1 MPDAQAGLSSRIAT
15 AKEAR
20 RTLNLNVLALVA
32 AALFQ
37 TAALSLASSAW
48 SLLPVAMGVAAIVLR
63 LVPRPI
69 VAAAALIL
77 AVAVVVLQLGLV
89 VAAARPGYGTLAVGG
104 RGVGGDPGVAGPGGA
119 AAMAGE

>member
-1 MPDAQAGLSSRIAT
+1 
-15 AKEAR
+15 
-20 RTLNLNVLALVA
+20 VLALVA

-89 VAAARPGYGTLAVGG
+89 SLRPGPVMALWRWARSRCG
-104 RGVGGDPGVAGPGGA
+104 RRSGSGRPWWRCGNGRRMTGEAG
-119 AAMAGE
+119 AMRQPQTSGPDEVEW